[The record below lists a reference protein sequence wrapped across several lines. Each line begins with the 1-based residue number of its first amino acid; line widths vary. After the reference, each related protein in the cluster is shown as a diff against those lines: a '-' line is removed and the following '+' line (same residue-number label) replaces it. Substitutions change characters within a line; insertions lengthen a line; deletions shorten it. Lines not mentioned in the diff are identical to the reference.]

1 MNGVSMA
8 GVYSGMGVGDGL
20 SRGHNRGVRP
30 DDPDR
35 EFFDDDDDDDESI
48 AAHREYD
55 RQQRSREPERA
66 SAQRSHH
73 PAGVASANSKG
84 IPQAA
89 RRRLS
94 RRDRERKSHVGSSHA
109 GSSHAG
115 SSHAGSSH
123 VGSSHAGSSHVG
135 SSHVGSS
142 HVGSSHVGS
151 SHVGSSHVGSSH
163 VGSSHVGS
171 SHVGTKP
178 DRSVASAIGAN
189 PDGNKETK
197 SHAGAAAEGRREI
210 RLTLRNRN
218 WLYLLGALCPGQQNE
233 MLHLFA
239 EVEERHRRL
248 VAESDGSEVAELLA
262 DEVIT
267 CWLERQRC
275 CIQEQHDAHAE
286 DARVTARTRA
296 TESATKRLL
305 NALKVYREY
314 KAEMK

>member
-123 VGSSHAGSSHVG
+123 A
-135 SSHVGSS
+135 
-142 HVGSSHVGS
+142 
-151 SHVGSSHVGSSH
+151 
-163 VGSSHVGS
+163 
-171 SHVGTKP
+171 GTKP
-178 DRSVASAIGAN
+178 DRSVASAIGAD

-239 EVEERHRRL
+239 EVEERHCRL